1 MRKVV
6 GLLVLA
12 VIASMLLWRD
22 TQQEVETCVDTPKI
36 TVAAKAA
43 ATLGGVVHEYLHKD
57 GYTQDQIKAAWNGG
71 GMVAGLLWQAFYFA
85 SQDGKDAGLDVV
97 IGMLPE
103 STDCTPAVDCSQP
116 AQPEAPEGQPYD
128 PKLASLQG
136 PDLAADAL
144 RKAAPNDR
152 KWLAQI
158 PLGVSIAKYESSFD
172 PTASNNVNSGH
183 VGLWQISG
191 SNAAVLKKGDRTDPY
206 ANARYAYA
214 IWEGRGG
221 TWSKDW
227 TVYQTALAHQD
238 EYAKYGE
245 PTLAAAGV
253 SAVAV
258 APREPRLRQD
268 AESFEPDV
276 AGCEPGSGDLGIT
289 VGTWN
294 TAEAIGNSNAEIN
307 RYAPF
312 ATVVGLQEVR
322 DNDKLAK
329 IKGYGVT
336 PGNMAVP
343 IIYKRSDV
351 ELISWDRERALTGGP
366 TRKWVVW
373 AIFETEDGRRF
384 AVVNTH
390 QLVEGGNG
398 WIRQARAVNAK
409 VDELRE
415 QGLVVIL
422 VGDMNGAESRV
433 AAAFGT
439 AGTGGRIDRIIPY
452 GAKASKT
459 EQLGKGGSDHHRY
472 RATFPGSTAI
482 STPLDLSGDL
492 SGRTTMDG
500 KTVSRVVAAQILLA
514 ERESGIDFTVMQGG
528 FGGGDVPASGTSH
541 DWPGVVDL
549 SPGTPE
555 AEEALRRAAFAS
567 WARNI
572 PGRSY
577 AGSGAH
583 NHAVSLLDPGN
594 KGHGQLAAWE
604 RGEDGLSGRKDPAP
618 HYPWYPALRTLRMG
632 GE

>member
-1 MRKVV
+1 MRKIAGV
-6 GLLVLA
+6 LVLA

-22 TQQEVETCVDTPKI
+22 TQQEAETCVDVPKI

-43 ATLGGVVHEYLHKD
+43 ATFGGVVHEYLKKD
-57 GYTQDQIKAAWNGG
+57 GYTQEQIKKAWEGG
-71 GMVAGLLWQAFYFA
+71 GFVAGMLWSAFYTA
-85 SQDGKDAGLDVV
+85 SQEGKDAGLDVV

-103 STDCTPAVDCSQP
+103 TTDCTPAVDCSQP
-116 AQPEAPEGQPYD
+116 AQPDTPDPGQPYD

-144 RKAAPNDR
+144 RRAAPRDR

-158 PLGVSIAKYESSFD
+158 PLGVSIAKYESSFN
-172 PTASNNVNSGH
+172 PTASNNVASGH

-191 SNAAVLKKGDRTDPY
+191 ANAAVLKKGNRTDPY

-214 IWEGRGG
+214 IWKGRGG

-227 TVYQTALAHQD
+227 TVYQTALAEQD
-238 EYAKYGE
+238 EYARYGSA
-245 PTLAAAGV
+245 PVLAAAAGV
-253 SAVAV
+253 
-258 APREPRLRQD
+258 APADPQPRLRED
-268 AESFEPDV
+268 GETFEPDV
-276 AGCEPGSGDLGIT
+276 ADCEPGSGDLGVT

-307 RYAPF
+307 RYAGF
-312 ATVVGLQEVR
+312 ATVVGLQEIR
-322 DNDKLAK
+322 DNDALRVR
-329 IKGYGVT
+329 GYGVT

-373 AIFETEDGRRF
+373 AVFETKDGKRF

-390 QLVEGGNG
+390 QLVEGGDG
-398 WIRQARAVNAK
+398 WIQQARVVNDT
-409 VDELRE
+409 VDELKAD
-415 QGLVVIL
+415 GLVVIL
-422 VGDMNGAESRV
+422 VGDMNGSESRV
-433 AAAFGT
+433 AAAFGA

-459 EQLGKGGSDHHRY
+459 EQLGKGGSDHYRY
-472 RATFPGSTAI
+472 RAAFPGSRSAGE
-482 STPLDLSGDL
+482 PFALSGDL

-500 KTVSRVVAAQILLA
+500 KAVSRVVAAQILLA

-549 SPGTPE
+549 SPGTVE
-555 AEEALRRAAFAS
+555 AEKALRQAGFAS

-604 RGEDGLSGRKDPAP
+604 RGEDGLRGRKDPAP